1 MVASRF
7 DRRYDRVA
15 VVPPIHLIDPATW
28 VAQPWRNGAGVT
40 HELLRLPAGDVPFA
54 LRVSIAE
61 ITRPAPFSPFPGY
74 QRWLYLLD
82 GGPVTLAI
90 QGRSDRVLTRPGEGI
105 EFAGDA
111 TVAAT
116 AVAQP
121 SRDLN
126 FMVAHATTSSS
137 PPQVRVLQGPVTH
150 PLASPTFVVV
160 AISGDVAVGG
170 HPLGRYGCAW
180 RTLEPAATSLTLG
193 PEALA
198 AVLELEGPSG

>member
-1 MVASRF
+1 M
-7 DRRYDRVA
+7 
-15 VVPPIHLIDPATW
+15 PELHLIDPATW

-40 HELLRLPAGDVPFA
+40 HELVRLPAGDAPFA

-90 QGRSDRVLTRPGEGI
+90 EGQRDRVLARPGDGV
-105 EFAGDA
+105 EFTGEA

-116 AVAQP
+116 VVAQP

-126 FMVAHATTSSS
+126 FMWAGKPSSS
-137 PPQVRVLQGPVTH
+137 TPPQVGVLQGPLTH
-150 PLASPTFVVV
+150 ALVSPTFVVV
-160 AISGDVAVGG
+160 SIAGDVAVGG
-170 HPLGRYGCAW
+170 QLLGRHGCAW
-180 RTLEPAATSLTLG
+180 RTGEPATTSLTLA
-193 PEALA
+193 PDALA
-198 AVLELEGPSG
+198 VVLELERVS

>member
-1 MVASRF
+1 M
-7 DRRYDRVA
+7 
-15 VVPPIHLIDPATW
+15 PLHLIDPATW

-40 HELLRLPAGDVPFA
+40 HELLRVPAGDGPFA

-90 QGRSDRVLTRPGEGI
+90 EGRPDQVLTRPADGVQ
-105 EFAGDA
+105 FAGDA

-126 FMVAHATTSSS
+126 FIVSSSMPSAS
-137 PPQVRVLQGPVTH
+137 PPQVCVLQGPVTRT
-150 PLASPTFVVV
+150 LISATFVVV
-160 AISGDVAVGG
+160 SIAGAVEVGG
-170 HPLGRYGCAW
+170 QPLRRHGCAW
-180 RTLEPAATSLTLG
+180 RTRDHGPTSLTLDRD
-193 PEALA
+193 ALA
-198 AVLELEGPSG
+198 AVLELEPLTSA